1 VYGILRQSSRWQFRG
16 SEETY
21 GSRSTDIRRVDSP
34 SPKNRR
40 LSYFGGGAL
49 SGCLSREGAQF
60 TSLIPQTQA
69 SIAMRFVAR
78 LPCVEPAR
86 LPRACA
92 TSWTADSQ
100 YLFESNFVSFHG
112 WPILPQSNQ
121 KRWSI
126 LHIRQLLLKTRSMS
140 RTAISKITR
149 TANAGLILAWKK
161 EGKRG
166 AKLVYIAALL
176 FVARYEREARRRMTN
191 VWCSRLFNIDHRA
204 PFHEQN
210 FTDDPTYK
218 FPAIQFRQI
227 QATVEIVPFALR

>member
-1 VYGILRQSSRWQFRG
+1 
-16 SEETY
+16 
-21 GSRSTDIRRVDSP
+21 
-34 SPKNRR
+34 
-40 LSYFGGGAL
+40 
-49 SGCLSREGAQF
+49 
-60 TSLIPQTQA
+60 
-69 SIAMRFVAR
+69 MRFVAR
-78 LPCVEPAR
+78 LSCVELAR

-140 RTAISKITR
+140 MTAISKITR

-227 QATVEIVPFALR
+227 QVTVEIVPFALR